1 MKTSKYIGV
10 TWKKQNKKW
19 RAQIKTN
26 GVPEHIGY
34 FDTETEA
41 AIAYQEKLEYYKK
54 IGLR

>member
-1 MKTSKYIGV
+1 MKSKYIGV

-26 GVPEHIGY
+26 NYPEHIGY

-41 AIAYQEKLEYYKK
+41 AIAYKEKLEYYKK
-54 IGLR
+54 LGLR